1 LRQRV
6 TALGK
11 GNDEMEI
18 GRMTTRQ
25 VQVERFSLTSSK
37 TFQEVVAAVE
47 KAIGHPDM
55 SVFGRSV
62 RAARTY
68 SDLEMIVREATGP
81 SELMEFTR
89 MDLGEVLRK
98 RNGVA
103 RQSLRLIVGN
113 PVIMSQMVQHVPDAG
128 SYAPV
133 TILIDERPD
142 GVHLSYDK
150 MASFLAP
157 YGNAEALKVAQ
168 DLDSKVE
175 RLLEAAAG

>member
-1 LRQRV
+1 M
-6 TALGK
+6 A
-11 GNDEMEI
+11 
-18 GRMTTRQ
+18 TRQ
-25 VQVERFSLTSSK
+25 VQVERYSLISSR
-37 TFQEVVAAVE
+37 TFKEVVAELE

-55 SVFGRSV
+55 NTFTKNVGAAKTYDELEKII
-62 RAARTY
+62 RA
-68 SDLEMIVREATGP
+68 ATGP

-98 RNGVA
+98 RNGAAA
-103 RQSLRLIVGN
+103 RQSLRLVVGN

-142 GVHLSYDK
+142 GVHLSYDR

-157 YGNAEALKVAQ
+157 YGSFEALKVAQ

-175 RLLEAAAG
+175 TLLAAAAAG